1 VIQKNTLKFL
11 EELMWNNKKEW
22 FDKHKS
28 EYGLVKNDLRAVTGR
43 MIEKVS
49 EFDADIA
56 GAGLDTKKCM
66 TRINR
71 DLRFSKDRT
80 PYKTDFYIV
89 LNRGGKNSAAAF
101 YYLHIQPDNSFA
113 GGGVYNP
120 QPGPLN
126 LIRTA
131 IDADFESWKKV
142 IGNSRFKRIFPSGIH
157 SPSVLSKVP
166 KGFEQSS
173 PAADFLKMKGF
184 YTMEQLSDKEIV
196 SGEAF
201 GKVTACF
208 KAAKPLI
215 DFINQAIYQPAKS

>member
-1 VIQKNTLKFL
+1 
-11 EELMWNNKKEW
+11 
-22 FDKHKS
+22 
-28 EYGLVKNDLRAVTGR
+28 
-43 MIEKVS
+43 MIEKIA
-49 EFDADIA
+49 EFDTDIA
-56 GAGLDTKKCM
+56 STGLDSKKCI

-71 DLRFSKDRT
+71 GLRFSKDRT

-89 LNRGGKNSAAAF
+89 LNKGGKNSPAAF
-101 YYLHIQPDNSFA
+101 YYLYIQPDNSFA

-131 IDADFESWKKV
+131 IDADFDSWKKV
-142 IGNSRFKRIFPSGIH
+142 ISNPQFERTYPSGIH
-157 SPSVLSKVP
+157 SPSTLSKVP

-173 PAADFLKMKGF
+173 PAANFLKMKGF

-201 GKVTACF
+201 GKVTAYF

>member
-1 VIQKNTLKFL
+1 MPNFARWLDRELKA
-11 EELMWNNKKEW
+11 E
-22 FDKHKS
+22 KS
-28 EYGLVKNDLRAVTGR
+28 AIIN
-43 MIEKVS
+43 
-49 EFDADIA
+49 DADRAALSLMERPHWWTDPEIF
-56 GAGLDTKKCM
+56 TKLE
-66 TRINR
+66 
-71 DLRFSKDRT
+71 DPLLR
-80 PYKTDFYIV
+80 
-89 LNRGGKNSAAAF
+89 AAAF

-142 IGNSRFKRIFPSGIH
+142 IGNSRFKRMFPSGIH
-157 SPSVLSKVP
+157 SPSTLSKVP

-201 GKVTACF
+201 EKVTACF
-208 KAAKPLI
+208 KAVKPLI